1 MEIIKIQLKEYLYRA
16 VFIYR
21 DQMFFDITDYYRDKK
36 VTIKT
41 KNREMK
47 INSIEIIPIDEIP
60 EKKDISLKKLYIRG
74 DKKFQIIN

>member
-1 MEIIKIQLKEYLYRA
+1 LEIIKIQLKEYLYRA